1 MNKRKIEQENEG
13 FLRSIYSIRYKLFGA
28 FMVPVLLMIILGAV
42 SYHRST
48 EGIKTNYE
56 NAMHSTIKMLT
67 RYFDAVGEAVEAKN
81 IQLTRNKTIQN
92 YFSGKY
98 DEDMFQ
104 RSKVAKEINSLLSA
118 TAMTEKSIGEI
129 YILSDAQKPIGGV
142 NNLLPA
148 DLYQTFLASKEGE
161 KAKELKSNET
171 LWLGYHKELDVG
183 AKKTE
188 DKYSLYCV
196 RKFASTYNKELGF
209 IIIDMS
215 YDFIIETLEESEL
228 PKGSI
233 AVFETSDGRA
243 LTFGSDEGF
252 RLEDLPK
259 IEEGAEKTY
268 ANYHGESY
276 LVMEQQIKNL
286 SSNVYMMVPE
296 QQILYQA
303 EVVKTTTVILLIA
316 GVCIGLFLAILI
328 ARRISYD
335 IRTVNKV
342 LLKSAKG
349 NLTVSVKENRK
360 DEFHLLGASVNT
372 MLDNMRHVI
381 GRMHHSGEQVAE
393 SSGRMTEVAKQL
405 VEASEGIH
413 MVSQEISS
421 GVAQQSTDTQMCLE
435 CMNELAALINDASL
449 AMNQAG
455 DAATVTSA
463 VVKEGMENL
472 GELSQREQETATITE
487 QVIENVELLNHHSV
501 QIGDIV
507 ETMNAIAESTS
518 LLALNASIE
527 AARAGDAGK
536 GFAVV
541 ASEIRDLAAKS
552 ASASG
557 EIRVIIERMQEQ
569 TGHTVDS
576 VQQAK
581 KAVYSQ
587 ASTLQGTVEQFRCIQ
602 EKATLLNASIGKM
615 LTHMK
620 QMEVAK
626 VQTLNN
632 IENISAMA
640 EQTEASTLQ
649 LEENSKI
656 QLQVAETLQN
666 AAAKLDDES
675 QQMEKIL
682 SKFTL

>member
-1 MNKRKIEQENEG
+1 MNHRKIEQENEG
-13 FLRSIYSIRYKLFGA
+13 NLRSIYSIRYKLFGA

-42 SYHRST
+42 SYSRST
-48 EGIKTNYE
+48 YGIKTNYE

-67 RYFDAVGEAVEAKN
+67 RYFDAVGEAVEAKD

-98 DEDMFQ
+98 DDVIFQ
-104 RSKVAKEINSLLSA
+104 RSKMAKEINSLLSA

-129 YILSDAQKPIGGV
+129 YILSDRQKPIGGI
-142 NNLLPA
+142 NNLL
-148 DLYQTFLASKEGE
+148 
-161 KAKELKSNET
+161 
-171 LWLGYHKELDVG
+171 
-183 AKKTE
+183 
-188 DKYSLYCV
+188 
-196 RKFASTYNKELGF
+196 
-209 IIIDMS
+209 I
-215 YDFIIETLEESEL
+215 
-228 PKGSI
+228 
-233 AVFETSDGRA
+233 
-243 LTFGSDEGF
+243 
-252 RLEDLPK
+252 
-259 IEEGAEKTY
+259 
-268 ANYHGESY
+268 
-276 LVMEQQIKNL
+276 MEQQIKNL

-316 GVCIGLFLAILI
+316 GVCIGLLLAVLI
-328 ARRISYD
+328 DRRISNN
-335 IRTVNKV
+335 IRAVNKV

-360 DEFHLLGASVNT
+360 DEFHLLGVSVNT
-372 MLDNMRHVI
+372 MLDNMRHII
-381 GRMHHSGEQVAE
+381 GRMHHSGDQVAE
-393 SSGRMTEVAKQL
+393 SSGRMTEVAVQL
-405 VEASEGIH
+405 VRASEEIH
-413 MVSQEISS
+413 IVSQEISS
-421 GVAQQSTDTQMCLE
+421 GIAEQSSDTQMCLE

-449 AMNQAG
+449 AMNQAD
-455 DAATVTSA
+455 DAAAVTRA

-487 QVIENVELLNHHSV
+487 QVIENVECLNQHSM

-507 ETMNAIAESTS
+507 ETMNSIADSTS

-527 AARAGDAGK
+527 AARAGEAGK

-541 ASEIRDLAAKS
+541 ASEIRDLAEKS

-557 EIRVIIERMQEQ
+557 EIRIIIE
-569 TGHTVDS
+569 
-576 VQQAK
+576 
-581 KAVYSQ
+581 
-587 ASTLQGTVEQFRCIQ
+587 
-602 EKATLLNASIGKM
+602 KM

-620 QMEVAK
+620 QIEVAK

-666 AAAKLDDES
+666 AAAQLDEES

>member
-1 MNKRKIEQENEG
+1 MNQRKKEQENEG
-13 FLRSIYSIRYKLFGA
+13 FLRSIHSIRYKLFGA

-42 SYHRST
+42 SYRRAT
-48 EGIKTNYE
+48 YGIKTNYE
-56 NAMHSTIKMLT
+56 NAMHSTITMIT
-67 RYFDAVGEAVEAKN
+67 RYFDAVGEAVEAKD

-104 RSKVAKEINSLLSA
+104 RSKMAKEINSLLSA

-129 YILSDAQKPIGGV
+129 YIISDRQKPIGGI
-142 NNLLPA
+142 NNLLPE
-148 DLYQTFLASKEGE
+148 DLYQTFLASKAGE
-161 KAKELKSNET
+161 QAKALKSNET
-171 LWLGYHKELDVG
+171 LWIGYHKEIDAG

-188 DKYSLYCV
+188 DKYSMCCV
-196 RKFASTYNKELGF
+196 RKFSSTYNKDLGF
-209 IIIDMS
+209 ILIDVS
-215 YDFIIETLEESEL
+215 YNFIMETLEESEL
-228 PKGSI
+228 PEGSI

-252 RLEDLPK
+252 RLSDLPK
-259 IEEGAEKTY
+259 IEEGVEKTY
-268 ANYHGESY
+268 AEYHGERY
-276 LVMEQQIKNL
+276 LIMEQQIKHL

-303 EVVKTTTVILLIA
+303 EVVKTTTIILLIA
-316 GVCIGLFLAILI
+316 GACIGLVLAVLI
-328 ARRISYD
+328 ARRISNN
-335 IRTVNKV
+335 IRAVNKV

-349 NLTVSVKENRK
+349 NLTVSVKEHRR
-360 DEFHLLGASVNT
+360 DEFHLLGVSVNT
-372 MLDNMRHVI
+372 MLDNMRHII
-381 GRMHHSGEQVAE
+381 GRMHHSGEQVAD
-393 SSGRMTEVAKQL
+393 SSGRMTEVAEQL
-405 VEASEGIH
+405 VKASEDIH
-413 MVSQEISS
+413 TVSQEISS
-421 GVAQQSTDTQMCLE
+421 GIAQQSSDTQMCLE
-435 CMNELAALINDASL
+435 CMNELAGLINDASL

-487 QVIENVELLNHHSV
+487 QVIEDVECLNQHSV

-507 ETMNAIAESTS
+507 DTMNSIADSTS

-527 AARAGDAGK
+527 AARAGDAGR

-541 ASEIRDLAAKS
+541 ASEIRDLAEKS

-557 EIRVIIERMQEQ
+557 EIRAIIEKMQEQ

-587 ASTLQGTVEQFRCIQ
+587 ASALQGTVERFCCIQ
-602 EKATLLNASIGKM
+602 EKAALLNESIGKM
-615 LTHMK
+615 LSHMK

-649 LEENSKI
+649 LEENAMI

-666 AAAKLDDES
+666 AAAQLDDES